1 MKRNTTCLLLL
12 LFPAVWSVTGCSN
25 SHDAIDT
32 EGSRERIELTVSGGG
47 LTTATRAT
55 ATNIV
60 PFNATV
66 LATTRR
72 GDYSGLSGNYEWM
85 KEVQVGAD
93 RSVTFLEP
101 TNPEPNYP
109 ANGDYIYLTAIAPK
123 PTKIDNNEVSYTL
136 DGTQDLLYA
145 QEIEGNKWDNYR
157 FAGNPIS
164 SNDKPLAFEHLL
176 TQLQFKAVKKSDDGL
191 PVTITK
197 ISVKNVKTEVL
208 LQLSNGIVMCSSNNE
223 VSLSLNPGITVDKT
237 TQVDIGNLLLP
248 PLSGIGS
255 TYIIDVETSVGKFTD
270 VSLEFGEDTD
280 PSKHF
285 QPGVSHEITLNIED
299 TSLGITTVSVAS
311 WTPTEGGK
319 IDLIE
324 N

>member
-32 EGSRERIELTVSGGG
+32 EGAGERIELTVSGGG

-55 ATNIV
+55 AADIV
-60 PFNATV
+60 PFDATV
-66 LATTRR
+66 FATTRQ
-72 GDYSGLSGNYEWM
+72 GDYSGLSGNYEWT
-85 KEVQVGAD
+85 KRVQVGAD
-93 RSVTFLEP
+93 RSVAFLDP
-101 TNPEPNYP
+101 ADPEPNYP
-109 ANGDYIYLTAIAPK
+109 VSGDWIYLTAIAPEA
-123 PTKIDNNEVSYTL
+123 TNINNDIVSYTL

-145 QEIEGNKWDNYR
+145 KEIKGNKWDNYR

-164 SNDKPLAFEHLL
+164 SDDKPLAFEHLL

-191 PVTITK
+191 HVTITK
-197 ISVKNVKTEVL
+197 ISVKNVKTTVSVR
-208 LQLSNGIVMCSSNNE
+208 LSDGNTGFSGNND

-248 PLSGIGS
+248 PLEIGS
-255 TYIIDVETSVGKFTD
+255 TYIIDVETSVGNFTD
-270 VSLEFGEDTD
+270 VSLELGDLID
-280 PSKHF
+280 PSTHF

-299 TSLGITTVSVAS
+299 TSLGITTVSVAT

-319 IDLIE
+319 MDLIE

>member
-32 EGSRERIELTVSGGG
+32 EGAGERIELTVSGGG

-66 LATTRR
+66 LATTRQ
-72 GDYSGLSGNYEWM
+72 GDYSGLSGNYEWT
-85 KEVQVGAD
+85 KKVQVGAD
-93 RSVTFLEP
+93 RSVTFLNP

-197 ISVKNVKTEVL
+197 ISVKNVKTEVIVR
-208 LQLSNGIVMCSSNNE
+208 LSDRIINYDGSNE

-237 TQVDIGNLLLP
+237 THVNIGNLLLP
-248 PLSGIGS
+248 PLENA

-270 VSLEFGEDTD
+270 VSLEFGADTD

-311 WTPTEGGK
+311 WIPTEGGK

>member
-60 PFNATV
+60 PFKATV

-72 GDYSGLSGNYEWM
+72 GDYSGLSGNYEWT